1 MLLSFGRPAV
11 RTRREGLT
19 LLEVMLA
26 LAITAL
32 VVSAVYGSLRTAGE
46 SLQAVSARNELYRTA
61 HAVLDELAREL
72 GSSYVTWNGNRQD
85 ARAATY
91 FYAEKKEVNG
101 MRRDD
106 LFFTTYGHART
117 ENARG
122 ESDQAE
128 VCYAARYSDTRREL
142 VLLKREIW
150 GVREETC
157 MTARWNWD
165 SRDEP
170 LPHIVATGIHPE
182 KGPGYLLVGFQVE
195 PFQNPTDKDPQE
207 DWNSM
212 ERNALPSRVRVTLT
226 YRDSRKTD
234 LPFSREV
241 LLRLGGPVQPTVPV
255 QTQTGAQTQRPQKGS
270 VPAPVDSQSQTQPP
284 F

>member
-1 MLLSFGRPAV
+1 MLLPVGKPAV
-11 RTRREGLT
+11 TGGRVGFT

-32 VVSAVYGSLRTAGE
+32 VVSAVYGSLRTAGD
-46 SLQAVSARNELYRTA
+46 SLQSVSARNELYRTA
-61 HAVLDELAREL
+61 HAVLDELSREL
-72 GSSYVTWNGNRQD
+72 SSSYVTWNGNGPG

-91 FYAEKKEVNG
+91 FYVEKKEVYG

-106 LFFTTYGHART
+106 LFFTTYGHARS

-128 VCYAARYSDTRREL
+128 VCYAARFSETRREL
-142 VLLKREIW
+142 VLLKREAW

-157 MTARWNWD
+157 MAGRWNWD

-170 LPHIVATGIHPE
+170 LPHVVATGIHPE

-195 PFQNPTDKDPQE
+195 TFQNPSDREPE
-207 DWNSM
+207 EGWNSK
-212 ERNALPSRVRVTLT
+212 ERSALPSRVRVTLT
-226 YRDSRKTD
+226 YRDARKTD

-241 LLRLGGPVQPTVPV
+241 LLRLGGPVQPAAPV
-255 QTQTGAQTQRPQKGS
+255 QTPGATQTQRSRKTR
-270 VPAPVDSQSQTQPP
+270 APGQEEAEPETEPLA
-284 F
+284 